1 LALSKTTSTATTRYW
16 SLVVS
21 GAKSSFVQL
30 DQKLIASVFIE
41 AFIEERVKVFLKVS
55 PLFELKS
62 IEVSKTFM

>member
-1 LALSKTTSTATTRYW
+1 
-16 SLVVS
+16 LVVS